1 MTPLSFYFGGKLK
14 ETLSL
19 FLNTGKQMGNAHYK
33 RPKLQVK
40 RVSAMNVYE

>member
-19 FLNTGKQMGNAHYK
+19 FLNTGKQMGNAQATQTPSQK
-33 RPKLQVK
+33 SVCDECL
-40 RVSAMNVYE
+40 